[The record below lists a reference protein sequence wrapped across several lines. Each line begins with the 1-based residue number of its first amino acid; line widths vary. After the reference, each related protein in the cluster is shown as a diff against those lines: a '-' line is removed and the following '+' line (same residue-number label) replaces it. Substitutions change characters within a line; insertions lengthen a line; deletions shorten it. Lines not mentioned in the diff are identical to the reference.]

1 MAGGPLHEREASRLW
16 LEGALKATMGSE
28 SGAEPRFGGWRGRLR
43 GVPSGVRVTAVRLA
57 ASPAAASVAG
67 GPLHEREASR
77 PGLEGAPEP
86 TMGSEFGAEPRFA
99 AR

>member
-1 MAGGPLHEREASRLW
+1 MRPMGPSTAKLTAAG
-16 LEGALKATMGSE
+16 
-28 SGAEPRFGGWRGRLR
+28 R
-43 GVPSGVRVTAVRLA
+43 GVPSRVRVTAVRLA

-77 PGLEGAPEP
+77 PRLEGAPEA
-86 TMGSEFGAEPRFA
+86 TTGSEFGAEPRFA